1 MASKSESGE
10 RRNSVREMGKLAV
23 QKTVKKSA
31 VAAKPTGERAGF
43 LSRVGKFLREV
54 RMELAKVSWPNRQ
67 EVVAS
72 TVVVL
77 VAVAFFALFIGGIDL
92 VFVKVIQALSSIRG

>member
-1 MASKSESGE
+1 M
-10 RRNSVREMGKLAV
+10 AV

-31 VAAKPTGERAGF
+31 ATAKPTGERAGF
-43 LSRVGKFLREV
+43 LSGARKFLREV
-54 RMELAKVSWPNRQ
+54 RIELTKVSWPNRQ

-77 VAVAFFALFIGGIDL
+77 VAVGFFALFIGGIDL
-92 VFVKVIQALSSIRG
+92 VFVKLIQALSRIRG